1 MINYSKLGEYTAF
14 KRQAQDAASVRRSY
28 LTVLSDKADALRT
41 CLSEPVDSAEFTN
54 LLEKIRRADTE
65 MRAALEAANQAAA
78 LCEECPLEYKSFELL

>member
-14 KRQAQDAASVRRSY
+14 KRQAQDASVRRLY

-41 CLSEPVDSAEFTN
+41 CLSEPVYSVEFTN

-65 MRAALEAANQAAA
+65 MRAALQAANQAAA
-78 LCEECPLEYKSFELL
+78 LCEECPLEYKTFELL